1 MSENTKKNTENT
13 AKPSLLSDSPAEP
26 QTPADGM
33 SRKDLDYIADR
44 IYQKQQEA
52 MRKHS
57 AIQAAGPAKGT
68 TPEGERNVVRKEP
81 AKHPEW
87 YEVEVEKLPSDFSMP
102 DRVQQMLDDKTMGWE
117 IVGSKDAVRV
127 RLRCPYKNY
136 LAAVERG
143 YSQADSRRRR
153 KIEDAVVDV
162 SERQVVD
169 LRGLEAGVDV
179 DAAHAVAKGR

>member
-1 MSENTKKNTENT
+1 MSETT
-13 AKPSLLSDSPAEP
+13 APYG
-26 QTPADGM
+26 T
-33 SRKDLDYIADR
+33 
-44 IYQKQQEA
+44 
-52 MRKHS
+52 
-57 AIQAAGPAKGT
+57 GPAKGT

-102 DRVQQMLDDKTMGWE
+102 DRVQQMLDDKGMGWE

-153 KIEDAVVDV
+153 KIAPERRRRFITLPRGDR
-162 SERQVVD
+162 SKRERQVVGGEG
-169 LRGLEAGVDV
+169 GLDSRVAARWFVGFGALVPCGFTAGEESI
-179 DAAHAVAKGR
+179 